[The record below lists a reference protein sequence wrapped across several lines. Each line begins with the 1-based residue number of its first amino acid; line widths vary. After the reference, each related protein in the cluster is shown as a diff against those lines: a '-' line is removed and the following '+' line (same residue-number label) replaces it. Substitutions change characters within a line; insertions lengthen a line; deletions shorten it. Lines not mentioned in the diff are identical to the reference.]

1 MLLKQVALKY
11 RGLLLITG
19 LLLFTGMILLV
30 FVQHDKQLD
39 EYVFTC
45 IAPYRTDTRTS
56 LMKFVSFYGNH
67 FFLIPANLLL
77 VLYFIIKKNKWM
89 AITAVAVS
97 LSSLGLMSLLKSSFH
112 RHRPANP
119 LVTGITN
126 FSFPSGHAF
135 MSVAFYGLLIW
146 MMIGYT
152 SHQWKQR
159 FTIVFL
165 MLLILMIV
173 FSRIYLRVHYTTDV
187 LAGLGAGTAWLITCL
202 WIIYKI
208 QRTPALP

>member
-19 LLLFTGMILLV
+19 LLLFAGMILLV

-45 IAPYRTDTRTS
+45 IAPHRTDDRTS
-56 LMKFVSFYGNH
+56 LMNFISFYGNH
-67 FFLIPANLLL
+67 LFLIPANLLL
-77 VLYFIIKKNKWM
+77 VFYFFVKKNKWM
-89 AITAVAVS
+89 AITVAAVS
-97 LSSLGLMSLLKSSFH
+97 LSSLGLMSLLKNSLH
-112 RHRPANP
+112 RHRPADS
-119 LVTGITN
+119 LVPGITN

-146 MMIGYT
+146 MTIGYT
-152 SHQWKQR
+152 TNKWRQR
-159 FTIVFL
+159 LAIFFL
-165 MLLILMIV
+165 LLLILTIG

-187 LAGLGAGTAWLITCL
+187 LAGLGAGTAWVITCL
-202 WIIYKI
+202 WIIHKI
-208 QRTPALP
+208 QSTPAEH